1 MAKKK
6 NTQRRDMTD
15 HTAHPNSKRRMK
27 ITSDLNDVYDN
38 EYDSTKL
45 LIPTDVLDLCKG
57 FISNLQVIISIL
69 TRTYNV

>member
-1 MAKKK
+1 MAKKH
-6 NTQRRDMTD
+6 QRRGMAD
-15 HTAHPNSKRRMK
+15 HTADPTCKRRMK
-27 ITSDLNDVYDN
+27 ISRDLNDVYDN

-45 LIPTDVLDLCKG
+45 LIPNDVLDLCKG